1 MNNFIFIINFWLKF
15 LYQIYILIFL
25 KMFYFFKYWLYI
37 KKFKYIL
44 NFVFLYQNLIYKS
57 FLNLYVKKF
66 NILNSKNINYLKKDK
81 IKKNYIQKGLKFEKL
96 GIYPYNLYSLNK
108 NLQKNNNNFIFLIR
122 FKRKNLFLTL
132 LNNDGNVL
140 CKTNIGSCGFKKKVK
155 YTGYA
160 IKRTSRIFLEKILKK
175 LIYNIYYIYYTN
187 SLKKKKKKKTKIWEK
202 LIKYIFNKKLKY
214 FKIIKNYNFIK
225 KIKLIKNTKLKIKI
239 KRKKKKSVITR
250 IWKETSISKKMKIKK
265 KKWDKSQN
273 LKIIKKKKKL
283 NLKFIKYKK
292 LYLIFYRNYDKYLKI
307 FLKNKLRIIL
317 RIKSNLKF
325 WGFRFVIYGL
335 TNQFYL
341 FRNLEIRVPTSHS
354 TSLRLK
360 KKRRI

>member
-1 MNNFIFIINFWLKF
+1 
-15 LYQIYILIFL
+15 
-25 KMFYFFKYWLYI
+25 
-37 KKFKYIL
+37 
-44 NFVFLYQNLIYKS
+44 
-57 FLNLYVKKF
+57 
-66 NILNSKNINYLKKDK
+66 
-81 IKKNYIQKGLKFEKL
+81 
-96 GIYPYNLYSLNK
+96 
-108 NLQKNNNNFIFLIR
+108 
-122 FKRKNLFLTL
+122 
-132 LNNDGNVL
+132 
-140 CKTNIGSCGFKKKVK
+140 
-155 YTGYA
+155 
-160 IKRTSRIFLEKILKK
+160 
-175 LIYNIYYIYYTN
+175 
-187 SLKKKKKKKTKIWEK
+187 
-202 LIKYIFNKKLKY
+202 
-214 FKIIKNYNFIK
+214 
-225 KIKLIKNTKLKIKI
+225 
-239 KRKKKKSVITR
+239 
-250 IWKETSISKKMKIKK
+250 MKIKK